1 MESETAKTT
10 LTMTSLRKESRLR
23 TAATLFRK
31 DWRNLYSLL
40 ILPIIYLLIFKYG
53 PMIGNVIAFRRFVP
67 GEVYLEKR
75 GLV

>member
-1 MESETAKTT
+1 MESETAKTM

-31 DWRNLYSLL
+31 DWQLYSLL

-75 GLV
+75 GLD

>member
-1 MESETAKTT
+1 
-10 LTMTSLRKESRLR
+10 MTSLRKESRLR

-31 DWRNLYSLL
+31 DWQLYSLL

-67 GEVYLEKR
+67 GEVYLEKL
-75 GLV
+75 GLD

>member
-1 MESETAKTT
+1 
-10 LTMTSLRKESRLR
+10 MTSLRKESRLR

-31 DWRNLYSLL
+31 DWQLYSLL

-67 GEVYLEKR
+67 GEVYLEKS
-75 GLV
+75 GLD